1 MKVSLVQMNSQDDKS
16 ANLKSARTLI
26 EKAVAEE
33 QPDLVVLPEYY
44 AFLGNTPEEM
54 HDSAETFPNG
64 ESVSYEYGDH
74 GQPTRLLSSRF
85 GALVQ
90 GTSYN
95 ALLRP
100 TASSQWPAHHRRA
113 VECIPCAQSAFRGSP
128 V

>member
-64 ESVSYEYGDH
+64 ESY
-74 GQPTRLLSSRF
+74 RL
-85 GALVQ
+85 
-90 GTSYN
+90 
-95 ALLRP
+95 
-100 TASSQWPAHHRRA
+100 
-113 VECIPCAQSAFRGSP
+113 AQSKRRSRRSQQDTFLSEPASN
-128 V
+128 